1 MFLHQQLT
9 KRLIGVYY
17 DVYNEL
23 GFGFLESVYHRALEI
38 AFEEREIRFRSNA
51 PIAVQYHDR
60 NAGRFFADLLVENVV
75 IVELK
80 ACRALD
86 PSHEAQLLNYLRA
99 TEVEVGLLFNF
110 GEQPAFKRMVF
121 NSARKPHRR

>member
-9 KRLIGVYY
+9 KQLIGAYY

-23 GFGFLESVYHRALEI
+23 GFGYLESVYQRALEI
-38 AFEEREIRFRSNA
+38 ALRDRRIEYVSQA
-51 PIAVQYHDR
+51 SIAVWYRGQQV
-60 NAGRFFADLLVENVV
+60 GRFWADLLVEDVV

-86 PSHEAQLLNYLRA
+86 PSHEAQVLNYLCA
-99 TEVEVGLLFNF
+99 TEIEVGFLLNF
-110 GEQPAFKRMVF
+110 GERPAFKRLLF
-121 NSARKPHRR
+121 TNDRKNGHR

>member
-9 KRLIGVYY
+9 KRLIGVFY

-38 AFEEREIRFRSNA
+38 SLEERGLRFRSYA
-51 PIAVQYHDR
+51 PIVVRYHGR
-60 NAGRFFADLLVENVV
+60 NAGRFIADILIEDVV

-80 ACRALD
+80 ACCALD
-86 PSHEAQLLNYLRA
+86 PAHEAQLINYLRA

-110 GEQPAFKRMVF
+110 GERPAFKRLVF
-121 NSARKPHRR
+121 SNDRKSSRG